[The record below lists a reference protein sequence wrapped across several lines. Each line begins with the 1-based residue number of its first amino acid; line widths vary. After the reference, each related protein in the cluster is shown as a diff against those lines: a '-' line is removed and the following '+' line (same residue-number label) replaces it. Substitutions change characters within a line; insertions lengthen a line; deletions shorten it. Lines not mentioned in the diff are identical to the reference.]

1 MLAKATG
8 ANVWVVAVRIIQA
21 EMKVLRS
28 DFRRL
33 IADRSLEAGATK
45 STEDIT
51 KANFLVWV
59 VAVQLRQAILL
70 ELLSW

>member
-21 EMKVLRS
+21 EMIELRS
-28 DFRRL
+28 DFRRP

-45 STEDIT
+45 STEDTT